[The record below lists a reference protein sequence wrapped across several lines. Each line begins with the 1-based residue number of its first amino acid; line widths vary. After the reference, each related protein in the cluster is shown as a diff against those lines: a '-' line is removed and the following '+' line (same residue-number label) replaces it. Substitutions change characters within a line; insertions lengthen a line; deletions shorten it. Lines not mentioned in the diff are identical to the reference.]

1 MLGYCVE
8 RPTVAIVLASIAA
21 NVPAAANASERVA
34 IRSTAKIVRNITA
47 ERTPSTSTKLP

>member
-1 MLGYCVE
+1 MLGYCVV

-34 IRSTAKIVRNITA
+34 IRSTAKIVTNIGLQD
-47 ERTPSTSTKLP
+47 PSTSTRLP